1 VYQLTC
7 VCTDN
12 MRADDLILASAAYD
26 FRESFGL
33 FFGLSAVVIGKV
45 SAIDMYI
52 CFTKLLFRFVF
63 S

>member
-1 VYQLTC
+1 
-7 VCTDN
+7 